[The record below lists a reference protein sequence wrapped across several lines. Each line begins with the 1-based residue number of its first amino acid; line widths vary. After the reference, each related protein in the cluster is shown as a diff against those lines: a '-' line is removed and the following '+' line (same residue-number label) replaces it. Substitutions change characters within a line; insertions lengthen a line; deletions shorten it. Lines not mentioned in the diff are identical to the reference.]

1 MDLGDYVE
9 PSIILFEG
17 CARMGCTKD
26 GSELAKS
33 WQTQIHEHALLR
45 LVLLLD
51 EDASD
56 SSKAMHRHRWE
67 QSVKDPSETPQRLL
81 FIDPDRSI

>member
-1 MDLGDYVE
+1 MGLGDYVE
-9 PSIILFEG
+9 PLSILFEG

-51 EDASD
+51 KDAWT
-56 SSKAMHRHRWE
+56 SSNNHALS
-67 QSVKDPSETPQRLL
+67 QVGAV
-81 FIDPDRSI
+81 